1 MKVALIHD
9 HLAQQG
15 GAEKVLE
22 VLAEMFPEAPI
33 YVLLYKQ
40 ENVDKYFKGRKI
52 MSSIIQRLPWGVRH
66 YRWYMA
72 LMPMAVEFFDLSDFD
87 LVVSSTSSFAKG
99 VITKPDTKHVCY
111 CHTPTRYLWSDT
123 HQYISELR
131 YNKYFKKVISLILN
145 YVRIWDR
152 LAADRV
158 DKFVANSR
166 TSQQRI
172 KKYYRRDSTI
182 VYPSIEEEKF
192 YVSEEVG
199 DYYLV
204 GCRLVPYKRIDIV
217 IEAFKKMG
225 KKLKIFGDGLD
236 LDRLKGIAGDDPNI
250 EFLGRVSD
258 EKRAELFSKCIA
270 FINPQVEDFGITI
283 VEAMASGRPVIALG
297 RGGALETVKPGIT
310 GEFFERE
317 EAEDVIRAVENFN
330 PSDYDPV
337 RIRGE
342 ALNYSKDNFKRNL
355 MAVIKEEM
363 GEK

>member
-1 MKVALIHD
+1 MKVAIIHD

-22 VLAEMFPEAPI
+22 VLAEMYPEAPI

-40 ENVDKYFKGRKI
+40 SNVDKYFPGRDI
-52 MSSIIQRLPWGVRH
+52 RSSIIQRLPWGVKH

-87 LVVSSTSSFAKG
+87 LVLSSTSSFAKG
-99 VITKPDTKHVCY
+99 VITKPETKHICY

-131 YNKYFKKVISLILN
+131 YNKYFKKIISLMLN

-158 DKFVANSR
+158 DRFITNSR
-166 TSQQRI
+166 TSEIRI
-172 KKYYRRDSTI
+172 RKYYRRESTI
-182 VYPSIEEEKF
+182 VYPSIEDDKF
-192 YVSEEVG
+192 HISAEQD
-199 DYYLV
+199 DYYLC
-204 GCRLVPYKRIDIV
+204 GSRLVPYKRIDIV
-217 IEAFKKMG
+217 IEAFKQMG

-236 LDRLKGIAGDDPNI
+236 LDRLKALAGDNPNI

-258 EKRAELFSKCIA
+258 EKRADLFSRCLA
-270 FINPQVEDFGITI
+270 FINPQKEDFGITI

-297 RGGALETVKPGIT
+297 QGGATETVIPGKT
-310 GEFFERE
+310 GELFAE
-317 EAEDVIRAVENFN
+317 EKTESVLEAVSRFD
-330 PSDYDPV
+330 PKAYDPQA
-337 RIRGE
+337 IRQH
-342 ALNYSKDNFKRNL
+342 ALRYSKESFKQQIS
-355 MAVIKEEM
+355 AIIEEEM
-363 GEK
+363 NK